1 VGFADDLL
9 EQAKHLLNKDGDAL
23 KQASLRR
30 AISTAYY
37 ALFHLLIDEA
47 VGKWG
52 VEHQRSTLARTFEHG
67 SMAKI
72 CEESVKSFYIAQQPP
87 ALAPLKDVAHT
98 FNELQ
103 QKRLIADYDNSI
115 VWTKANAETW
125 VEKADTAF
133 KNWRS
138 VRSLPEAQDFLLY
151 LFLPKLM
158 PKPEP
163 KKPKPER
170 DLL

>member
-1 VGFADDLL
+1 MSFADDLL
-9 EQAKHLLNKDGDAL
+9 EQAKHLLNKDGNAP

-37 ALFHLLIDEA
+37 ALFHLLIDDA

-67 SMAKI
+67 TMAKV
-72 CEESVKSFYIAQQPP
+72 CEEFVTSFYIANQ
-87 ALAPLKDVAHT
+87 LAHLVPLKDVAQT
-98 FNELQ
+98 FSELQ
-103 QKRLIADYDNSI
+103 KKRHIADYDNST
-115 VWTKANAETW
+115 VWTKANTETW

-138 VRSLPEAQDFLLY
+138 VQNLPEAQDFLLY

-163 KKPKPER
+163 KTPKPDR
-170 DLL
+170 N

>member
-1 VGFADDLL
+1 MSFADDLR
-9 EQAKHLLNKDGDAL
+9 EQAKHLLNKDGNAP
-23 KQASLRR
+23 KQASLHR

-37 ALFHLLIDEA
+37 ALFHLLIDDA

-67 SMAKI
+67 SMAKV
-72 CEESVKSFYIAQQPP
+72 CEESVKRFCIAHQPV
-87 ALAPLKDVAHT
+87 ALAPLKDVAQT
-98 FNELQ
+98 FSELQ
-103 QKRLIADYDNSI
+103 QKRHIADYDSST

-125 VEKADTAF
+125 VEQADTAF

-138 VRSLPEAQDFLLY
+138 VQSLPQAQDFLLY

-158 PKPEP
+158 PRPEP
-163 KKPKPER
+163 KTPKPDR
-170 DLL
+170 N